1 MNLNNCVDSLL
12 KTPFSSLSLE
22 EKIELKKIGPHQ
34 PKDFKF
40 SVIGLAGKQNRSF
53 SAAWFDKKAWLT
65 PSIEKQSLFCFYCLC
80 FENERSETLWTKVG
94 CRDLKHLSEKIK
106 KHEESNAHMT
116 NTIKYK
122 TFGTVNVA
130 AQIDSHVKIS
140 IEKHNQQVT
149 KNRHVLSRLI
159 NCLNYCAVHEIGLRG
174 HTETQDSFNRGNFL
188 DLVSMVADLDSVLL
202 DHLNNSSVAKYT
214 SHDIQNELLDCMYSV
229 YLEELK
235 IDLHNVDFVSV
246 QADETTDITCKSQFV
261 IVLRYVKGSNSV
273 ERFVCFVDVLDRTGQ
288 GLFEVLKNTLEQYNL
303 QDKLIAQAYDGTNV
317 MSGHTKGVQALM
329 QTIFKNAKF
338 VHCYAHQLNLVLKN
352 ACCNIKLVKLFF
364 ANLTGFSIFFLLH
377 QNVWMFLG
385 IFVIG
390 ICQLCLKHDGTFTR
404 DQ

>member
-1 MNLNNCVDSLL
+1 M
-12 KTPFSSLSLE
+12 
-22 EKIELKKIGPHQ
+22 
-34 PKDFKF
+34 
-40 SVIGLAGKQNRSF
+40 
-53 SAAWFDKKAWLT
+53 
-65 PSIEKQSLFCFYCLC
+65 
-80 FENERSETLWTKVG
+80 
-94 CRDLKHLSEKIK
+94 
-106 KHEESNAHMT
+106 
-116 NTIKYK
+116 
-122 TFGTVNVA
+122 
-130 AQIDSHVKIS
+130 
-140 IEKHNQQVT
+140 
-149 KNRHVLSRLI
+149 
-159 NCLNYCAVHEIGLRG
+159 
-174 HTETQDSFNRGNFL
+174 
-188 DLVSMVADLDSVLL
+188 
-202 DHLNNSSVAKYT
+202 
-214 SHDIQNELLDCMYSV
+214 
-229 YLEELK
+229 
-235 IDLHNVDFVSV
+235 
-246 QADETTDITCKSQFV
+246 
-261 IVLRYVKGSNSV
+261 RYVKGSNPV

-303 QDKLIAQAYDGTNV
+303 QDKPIAQAYDGTNV